1 MRVARTVLPFL
12 GVVGLLL
19 GTVPASASET
29 DTRAEPDDP
38 RASMSKQDRAAE
50 EHRSM

>member
-1 MRVARTVLPFL
+1 MRAARTILSCL
-12 GVVGLLL
+12 SVVGLLL
-19 GTVPASASET
+19 GVVSAPAAET
-29 DTRAEPDDP
+29 DSDAEPDDP